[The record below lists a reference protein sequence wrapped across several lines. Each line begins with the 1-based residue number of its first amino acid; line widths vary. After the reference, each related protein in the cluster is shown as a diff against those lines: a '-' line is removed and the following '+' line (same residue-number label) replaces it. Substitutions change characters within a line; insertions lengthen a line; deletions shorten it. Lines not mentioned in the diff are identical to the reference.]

1 MKSILM
7 SIRPQH
13 LEKILNGDA
22 TMLLRKRVP
31 KGFVGW
37 VYMWV
42 SKSKNEHLYY
52 SFSIKPNCYVAKR
65 KIELKAHNYLNSTI
79 PARFWWD
86 DVEQIQSEVVFNRRL
101 GLDYRY
107 NVFYG
112 DLCLDKEEFENY
124 IGEPINEIKGITD
137 YKAYFIQIRNLEIFN
152 VPKSLGEFKKYIPDE
167 EEFCNKCGETYFDYS
182 ENTLYCTYVDC
193 DVCPKMFVTN
203 TPKNYIFVE
212 VQDV

>member
-1 MKSILM
+1 
-7 SIRPQH
+7 
-13 LEKILNGDA
+13 
-22 TMLLRKRVP
+22 MLLRKRVP

-152 VPKSLGEFKKYIPDE
+152 VPKSLGEFYKSCDG
-167 EEFCNKCGETYFDYS
+167 CNKQ
-182 ENTLYCTYVDC
+182 NTIKCTVEISFC
-193 DVCPKMFVTN
+193 KAKKITN
-203 TPKNYIFVE
+203 APKNYMFVE
-212 VQDV
+212 EIE